1 MAESLELVSAIV
13 KAIDSKRGM
22 KIEVLK
28 TSDVTILADYF
39 VLATASSTTQLK
51 TLSDVA
57 EEAAEKLGETPYSVE
72 GERESGWR
80 VLDYSTVIVHI
91 FLPDQRNFYNLERLW
106 QDAEVVDVA
115 PMLAVEDDE

>member
-80 VLDYSTVIVHI
+80 VLDYSSVIVHI

-106 QDAEVVDVA
+106 QDAEVVDVT